1 MKTALLTGIT
11 GQDGSYMAD
20 LLLANDY
27 RVYGVVRRTSTGNRK
42 NIEHLQRFERDG
54 QLILLEGDVMDA
66 GSVNH
71 AFDRVVNG
79 MDGTET
85 GPLEVYHFADQD
97 HVGTSF
103 ACPRL
108 SVDVTFGGAMNVL
121 DAANKYRTGPIGS
134 KLPVRVFQPASATM
148 FGPGATVPQDEN
160 TPLNPQSPYA
170 VAKAAAYHLAWYY
183 RKTHGLWVS
192 TAILYSHD
200 SPRRSR
206 DYLLQRI
213 VTQAMELQQTTS
225 IGQIAEFAWTGDLE
239 QLVEVGAATDYVE
252 AIHAILQLPEPDDFV
267 IGQGWHRAVKV
278 RTLIETVCRVLELQ
292 FRVVSKWG
300 ASHRPGQPETLI
312 ADYGKACRTFNYVP
326 KTSLTQLIESIV
338 SKRVSE
344 GQRSW

>member
-1 MKTALLTGIT
+1 MKIALLTGIT

-20 LLLANDY
+20 LLLAKDY
-27 RVYGVVRRTSTGNRK
+27 RVYGIVRRTSTGNRK
-42 NIEHLQRFERDG
+42 NLEHLQRYERDG
-54 QLILLEGDVMDA
+54 RLILLEGDVTDA
-66 GSVNH
+66 GSVNR
-71 AFDRVVNG
+71 AFDQVANQ

-85 GPLEVYHFADQD
+85 GSLEVYNFADQD

-121 DAANKYRTGPIGS
+121 ESVKSWRNEGCRTPH
-134 KLPVRVFQPASATM
+134 VRVFQPASATM
-148 FGPGATVPQDEN
+148 FGPGATVPQNEG

-170 VAKAAAYHLAWYY
+170 VAKAAAYHLARYY

-192 TAILYSHD
+192 TAILYNHD

-213 VTQAMELQQTTS
+213 VTQAMELQQTTCL
-225 IGQIAEFAWTGDLE
+225 GQIAEFAWNGNLE

-252 AIHAILQLPEPDDFV
+252 AIHSILHLPEPDDFV
-267 IGQGWHRAVKV
+267 IGQGWQRAVKV
-278 RTLIETVCRVLELQ
+278 RTLIETVCHVLELQ
-292 FRVVSKWG
+292 FRIVSKRG
-300 ASHRPGQPETLI
+300 ESHRPGQPETLI
-312 ADYGKACRTFNYVP
+312 ADYTKARRTFNYVP
-326 KTSLTQLIESIV
+326 KTTLAQLIQSIIA
-338 SKRVSE
+338 KRVSE